1 MTTIRSL
8 KARLNVNILQLVCIP
23 LRLRIAMQTTAFPN
37 VPRMNIIENA
47 TRKIHVIY
55 VESELHSRSNV
66 LVLFIVDGQRDK
78 VEKNITR

>member
-37 VPRMNIIENA
+37 VPRMNIIEYA